1 MLIGKTAKRVAVL
14 STEPDNQELMGYK
27 GRKHTVRAL
36 TSLRLR
42 ELGLEPIIHRPL
54 KDMKDFPDIGKYGS
68 VVVGGSKLDIFDK
81 DLEKHDW
88 MKRLLDFIRDAHGK
102 IPLIG
107 ICFGHQAVGRAFGAS
122 LKRFGP
128 EIGYEVGPSPV
139 LLTTAGKYDMLFRFM
154 PNSFDALFSHFC
166 YISNVPKHG
175 VSLAVSAN
183 PTNPSVQAFRVD
195 STTWGVQF
203 HPEYPRQG
211 LRDLTIA
218 RRHLI
223 EDIVNVNQVLEKLEE
238 GPRVDSKIL
247 ETFARIVSM
256 N

>member
-1 MLIGKTAKRVAVL
+1 MVFGKTARRVAVL

-27 GRKHTVRAL
+27 GKKHTVRAL
-36 TSLRLR
+36 TSMRLA

-68 VVVGGSKLDIFDK
+68 VVIGGSKLDIFDK
-81 DLEKHDW
+81 DLKKHDW

-102 IPLIG
+102 VPMIG
-107 ICFGHQAVGRAFGAS
+107 ICFGHQAVGRAFDAS
-122 LKRFGP
+122 LKRYSA
-128 EIGYEVGPSPV
+128 EVGYEVGLSPV
-139 LLTTAGKYDMLFRFM
+139 LLTTAGRYDMLFRFM
-154 PNSFDALFSHFC
+154 PNTFDALFSHFC
-166 YISNVPKHG
+166 YISNIPRRG
-175 VSLAVSAN
+175 VALAVSAN
-183 PTNPSVQAFRVD
+183 PANPSVQAFRID

-203 HPEYPRQG
+203 HPEYSREG

-223 EDIVNVNQVLEKLEE
+223 EGMVNVDQVLEKLET
-238 GPRVDSKIL
+238 GPRIDSRIL
-247 ETFARIVSM
+247 ETFSRIVSM